1 MVVGV
6 FPSQRSERVSE
17 SLLDHTNCGNKSVST
32 KAPLWQLIKERFLQQ
47 SSAQASTPSGHLVGT
62 SREANSADVAL
73 KPLPLHAMLTP
84 KVLIVTASY
93 ATMALFHVAFSSILP
108 VFYATPIELGGL
120 SLDPP
125 RIGTILGV
133 SGLALGTFQILFYA
147 RLNARFGTGAMY
159 TTGILS
165 GIPIVVL
172 FPVINAL
179 ARVYGVG
186 LAVWL
191 AIGVQHTLMVNL
203 AMCYR
208 MSTSTSYILFD

>member
-1 MVVGV
+1 
-6 FPSQRSERVSE
+6 
-17 SLLDHTNCGNKSVST
+17 
-32 KAPLWQLIKERFLQQ
+32 LIKERFLQQ
-47 SSAQASTPSGHLVGT
+47 SSAQASTSSGHLVGT

-125 RIGTILGV
+125 RIGTILGI
-133 SGLALGTFQILFYA
+133 SGLALGTFQVLFYA

-165 GIPIVVL
+165 GIPIA
-172 FPVINAL
+172 FCS
-179 ARVYGVG
+179 
-186 LAVWL
+186 
-191 AIGVQHTLMVNL
+191 Q
-203 AMCYR
+203 
-208 MSTSTSYILFD
+208 